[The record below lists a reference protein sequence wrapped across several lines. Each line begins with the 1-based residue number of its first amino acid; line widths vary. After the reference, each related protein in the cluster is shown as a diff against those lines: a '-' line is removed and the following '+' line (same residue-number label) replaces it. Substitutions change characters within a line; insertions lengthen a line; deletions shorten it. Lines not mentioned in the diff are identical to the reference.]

1 MSGPWPYPGM
11 GPPFRPPPPPRPLPP
26 PFPSPGTVFGDALR
40 VLFRSLWQLLA
51 ALFLAELAISVL
63 SVATLVGMYVLRGE
77 PDATGMEP
85 DFFLDMVLI
94 ILLPFVMAFYGTQ
107 GTVAAL
113 AAALAQLN
121 GTGAR
126 VTVRGLVGASVR
138 RIPGA
143 TGAYMLS
150 FFLLPIMLTPLAPV
164 VVWFWV
170 LYALAPSVMGH
181 EGVGM
186 FRALGRAQQLTRGA
200 WWRTFWPL
208 ALAALLVFGM
218 DMVAGFLPFESL
230 LDFGDGGES
239 GEGDLAGLLGS
250 LGLIGGLIAVLVGV
264 LMIQVA
270 FIHLVGDRLCQALRE
285 RQAALARPYV
295 YTPPPPPA
303 W

>member
-1 MSGPWPYPGM
+1 M
-11 GPPFRPPPPPRPLPP
+11 
-26 PFPSPGTVFGDALR
+26 
-40 VLFRSLWQLLA
+40 LFRSLGQLLA
-51 ALFLAELAISVL
+51 ALLLAELTIFL
-63 SVATLVGMYVLRGE
+63 LTVATVVGMYVLRGE
-77 PDATGMEP
+77 PDATGVEP
-85 DFFLDMVLI
+85 DFFLDMVLVV
-94 ILLPFVMAFYGTQ
+94 LLPFVVAFYGTQ

-121 GTGAR
+121 GTGTR

-143 TGAYMLS
+143 TGGYVLS
-150 FFLLPIMLTPLAPV
+150 LFLLPLMLTPLAPV

-181 EGVGM
+181 DGVGM
-186 FRALGRAQQLTRGA
+186 LRALGRAQQLTRGA

-208 ALAALLVFGM
+208 ALAALLVVGM
-218 DMVAGFLPFESL
+218 DMVIGFLPFEPL
-230 LDFGDGGES
+230 LDFVDGNDS
-239 GEGDLAGLLGS
+239 GEGDLADQ
-250 LGLIGGLIAVLVGV
+250 LGLFGLVVGLIAAFVAV

-295 YTPPPPPA
+295 YIPPPPPP